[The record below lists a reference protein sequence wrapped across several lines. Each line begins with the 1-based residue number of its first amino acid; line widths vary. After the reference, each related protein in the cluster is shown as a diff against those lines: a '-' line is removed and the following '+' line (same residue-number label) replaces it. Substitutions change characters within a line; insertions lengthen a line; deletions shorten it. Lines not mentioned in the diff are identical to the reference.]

1 MNLVAFLRFLVTMCL
16 PPFKLLGKA
25 VADRA
30 DSVRNDHGGTV
41 KRPLV
46 NNKQRLSQNGLPVRR
61 PSGQTP
67 TPPIKVRTQPRPSHA
82 ALQPFVQKNGANL
95 ILFWTL
101 LQKKPKI
108 MGKEHCMSEI
118 SKHSTSTETMFFDK
132 VSL

>member
-1 MNLVAFLRFLVTMCL
+1 MNLISFLWLWVTMCL
-16 PPFKLLGKA
+16 SPVKLLGKA

-67 TPPIKVRTQPRPSHA
+67 TPPVKVRCQDFHMQ
-82 ALQPFVQKNGANL
+82 LYN
-95 ILFWTL
+95 
-101 LQKKPKI
+101 
-108 MGKEHCMSEI
+108 H
-118 SKHSTSTETMFFDK
+118 
-132 VSL
+132 